1 MYFAEESIK
10 KMAADYAAVSAK
22 RDKLIEAYQT
32 RAYEVARAKQFAEHG
47 VSRRLGT
54 MVHCVENV
62 FDKASEQQRR
72 STTRPLI

>member
-32 RAYEVARAKQFAEHG
+32 RAYEVARTKQFAEHG

-54 MVHCVENV
+54 MIHCVEMSLTKQANNN
-62 FDKASEQQRR
+62 AAPQRAR
-72 STTRPLI
+72 